1 MVIATNSSIKINFWV
16 YACRIIF
23 NIILGWNRAFFKY
36 FNEKLHINTL
46 YFDETLEGTGQVEDY
61 KLKLPPKKVSQQYE
75 ILNNKI
81 AMKKSIVIDFFIA
94 NLSMF
99 FTPFK
104 LLKRCYFHLNRFNI
118 ILHAY
123 YPLYFLFLS
132 VVLI

>member
-1 MVIATNSSIKINFWV
+1 M
-16 YACRIIF
+16 
-23 NIILGWNRAFFKY
+23 
-36 FNEKLHINTL
+36 NTL
-46 YFDETLEGTGQVEDY
+46 YFGEALEGIGQVEDY
-61 KLKLPPKKVSQQYE
+61 RLKLSPKKVSQQYE

-81 AMKKSIVIDFFIA
+81 A
-94 NLSMF
+94 MF

-123 YPLYFLFLS
+123 FPLYFLFLS

>member
-1 MVIATNSSIKINFWV
+1 M
-16 YACRIIF
+16 
-23 NIILGWNRAFFKY
+23 
-36 FNEKLHINTL
+36 NTL
-46 YFDETLEGTGQVEDY
+46 YFGEALEGIGQVEDY
-61 KLKLPPKKVSQQYE
+61 RLKLSPKKVSQQYE

-94 NLSMF
+94 NLNMF

-118 ILHAY
+118 ILHVY
-123 YPLYFLFLS
+123 FPLYFLFLS